1 MGTFIKKLR
10 KKQGLNKPNW
20 DKKHFQ
26 YERDRREEQ
35 SKEAKKENK

>member
-10 KKQGLNKPNW
+10 KKKGLNKPNW

-26 YERDRREEQ
+26 YERDRREKQ
-35 SKEAKKENK
+35 SKEAKKEE

>member
-10 KKQGLNKPNW
+10 KKKGLNKPNW

-26 YERDRREEQ
+26 YERNRREEQ